1 MVQKKLDT
9 TLLTHQWP
17 ARRSASV
24 FAAVFESNM
33 SFGSLLSCQ
42 IQGNAEVVDL
52 YSREYIAEAS
62 FRHISAEMLQKLPSL
77 MWLIRIVP
85 DEMTLLDSSLKKEGY
100 GSRQTWKR

>member
-9 TLLTHQWP
+9 TLLTHHWP

-42 IQGNAEVVDL
+42 IQGNAEIVDL
-52 YSREYIAEAS
+52 YSTEYIAEAS
-62 FRHISAEMLQKLPSL
+62 FRHIPAEMLQKLPSP

-85 DEMTLLDSSLKKEGY
+85 DEITLLDSSLKKEGY
-100 GSRQTWKR
+100 GSRQTWER

>member
-1 MVQKKLDT
+1 M
-9 TLLTHQWP
+9 LLAHHWP

-42 IQGNAEVVDL
+42 IQGNAEIVDL

-62 FRHISAEMLQKLPSL
+62 FRHIPAEMLQKLPSP